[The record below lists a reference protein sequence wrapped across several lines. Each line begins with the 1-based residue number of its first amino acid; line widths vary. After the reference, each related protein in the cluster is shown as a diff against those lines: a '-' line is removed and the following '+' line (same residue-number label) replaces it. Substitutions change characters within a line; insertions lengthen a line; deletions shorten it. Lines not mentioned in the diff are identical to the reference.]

1 MIPETFTCDLVSWDR
16 AVRLSRALA
25 ATVRDSGYRPE
36 MVIAIGRGGYVP
48 ARIVCDRLLLN
59 ALTGIKIEHWGIAAS
74 EGKEASIR
82 YPLAADVRGQ
92 SVLIVDDV
100 TDTGLTLRLAAGYVE
115 GLGPREVRTG
125 VLQHKGTSSF
135 SPDYYVEYIT
145 DWRWVIYPWAVHED
159 LVGFTEKVLT
169 EQAQSL
175 AEIRTEL
182 SRRYAI
188 AVDEEEIVT
197 ALADL
202 LAVGNAVEEAARY
215 RRGEAA
221 GNQSAFHR

>member
-25 ATVRDSGYRPE
+25 ATVRDAGYRPE

-48 ARIVCDRLLLN
+48 ARIVCDSLLLN
-59 ALTGIKIEHWGIAAS
+59 DLTGIKIEHWGIAAS
-74 EGKEASIR
+74 KGKEASIR
-82 YPLAADVRGQ
+82 YPLAANVRDLD
-92 SVLIVDDV
+92 VLIVDDV

-115 GLGPREVRTG
+115 GFGPREVRTG

-145 DWRWVIYPWAVHED
+145 DWRWVIYPWAMHED
-159 LVGFTEKVLT
+159 LVGFTGKVLT
-169 EQAQSL
+169 EQAKSL

-188 AVDEEEIVT
+188 AADEEEIMA

-202 LAVGNAVEEAARY
+202 LTLGRAVEEGSHY
-215 RRGEAA
+215 RRRETTE
-221 GNQSAFHR
+221 NQSSFHR